1 MVPARLG
8 HWATGGS
15 QAARNAQVPARLG
28 RWAAGGS
35 QAASGVRVPARRPLG
50 AGGSPAR
57 VPWRRAC
64 RRRAPRREA
73 GGRGAR
79 AHDASF
85 PRCFTKVPVS
95 VATCDLCCA
104 RGPSNSLVRFAVSSV
119 SSSPSVCS
127 FGSHV
132 AQSHACLCSAVHG
145 PSVCSLGSHAS
156 RRFSVSTLG
165 SHVSRPA
172 PQARLASVRM
182 GIHWE
187 IGFLLSFLLL
197 LMMLLLRTP
206 PQAGID
212 EHETRQTE
220 TSYAVR

>member
-1 MVPARLG
+1 MG
-8 HWATGGS
+8 
-15 QAARNAQVPARLG
+15 
-28 RWAAGGS
+28 AGGS
-35 QAASGVRVPARRPLG
+35 QAASGARVPARRPLG

-104 RGPSNSLVRFAVSSV
+104 RGPSTSLARFAVSSV

-172 PQARLASVRM
+172 PQARLASVR
-182 GIHWE
+182 
-187 IGFLLSFLLL
+187 IGHSSQEWTFSQQARWGGRARGRVTPRRWGG
-197 LMMLLLRTP
+197 LRAWSV
-206 PQAGID
+206 AGRRGRLRPGR
-212 EHETRQTE
+212 RQDP
-220 TSYAVR
+220 